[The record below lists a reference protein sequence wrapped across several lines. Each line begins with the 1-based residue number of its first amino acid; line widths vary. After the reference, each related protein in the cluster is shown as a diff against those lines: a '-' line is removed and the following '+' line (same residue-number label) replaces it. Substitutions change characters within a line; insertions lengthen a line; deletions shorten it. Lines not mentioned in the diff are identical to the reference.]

1 MPLTSLFVFPVK
13 KIEVRERNKKW
24 KITWSYGVINFCMIL
39 KWWIRN
45 KTNLSY
51 KNLEKVNRYWENE
64 NKGAQDPEVN
74 FRSFKKIERGL
85 TETNSRAA
93 PNLSL
98 MKSFLFIPPI
108 LSKSLDFIY
117 YW

>member
-64 NKGAQDPEVN
+64 NKGAQEPEAN
-74 FRSFKKIERGL
+74 FRSFKKKKEDWQKLILEQLPTSLR
-85 TETNSRAA
+85 R
-93 PNLSL
+93 NLFS
-98 MKSFLFIPPI
+98 SFHLFY
-108 LSKSLDFIY
+108 LKV
-117 YW
+117 